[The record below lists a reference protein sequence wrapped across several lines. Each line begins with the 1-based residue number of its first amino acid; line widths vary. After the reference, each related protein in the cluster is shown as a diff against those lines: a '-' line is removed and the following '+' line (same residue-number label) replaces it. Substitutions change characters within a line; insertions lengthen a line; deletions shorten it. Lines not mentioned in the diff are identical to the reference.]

1 MWFVFLFCA
10 LLPATGCLAATPH
23 QITDTTVCS
32 SRQFQCAN
40 GKCIPISWVCEGEDD
55 CGDNSDESPQECNK
69 EIRTCS
75 EKEFRCK
82 TGRCIPLS
90 WQCDGE
96 KDCSDSSDEDPA
108 VCKNKACTA
117 EEFTCRSTPGECV
130 PLTWMCDDSSDC
142 SDGSDEKSC
151 NETCRSDQFTCAN
164 GKCIQLK
171 WKCDGD
177 DDCDD
182 GSDEKDCGHTT
193 CAPGA
198 EFACT
203 NHHCINLKWH
213 CDGDHDCPD
222 GSDEEGCPKVT
233 SVPSPCMATE
243 FECKDK
249 LTCIHKSFLCD
260 GDKDCPD
267 GDDESPTRCH
277 NITCRMDQ
285 FQCKDRTCIPG
296 QLYCSGTAECADG
309 SDEVNCTT
317 PIKPCDI
324 KTSFDCGGG
333 ICIPLSKVCDKKPD
347 CPNFMDEPSD
357 KCGRNECI
365 QNNGGC
371 SQLCVDTPA
380 GYYCDC
386 RPGYKLMDNKTCE
399 DINECDDPGSCSQ
412 ICINE
417 KGTFKCQCHTGY
429 MRDPRDFTRCK
440 ATEGHASLLFARR
453 YDIRKISLDHHEMT
467 AIVNNTKSATALD
480 FVFRTGMIF
489 WSDVNEQKIYKAPID
504 EGSERTVV
512 ISKQLITSDGLAV
525 DWIYNHLYWT
535 DTGKNT
541 IELSNLE
548 GNMRKVLIRDSLE
561 EPRAIALNPIDGW
574 MFWTDWGIEPKIERA
589 GMDGTHRQVIVS
601 FEVRW
606 PNGLTL
612 DLVRKRVFW
621 VDAKLNTISSCNYDG
636 SNRRII
642 LYSVDTLKHP
652 FSITTFED
660 WVYWTDWDKAA
671 VFKANKFTGKDVQ
684 AVTAVQALS
693 NPMVIHVYHPYRQP
707 DGINH
712 CAAVNGHCS
721 HLCLPAPRVAANA
734 PLVSCACPEGLRL
747 MPNGLMCVEDEPVK
761 PVTVESTTLDTIH
774 EDFMTTSRHEIP
786 LDPALLITS
795 GPFDFKLFRSGIYD
809 IMKPD
814 RLSDMFANMFNQLV
828 SSISDSKKK
837 INIET
842 SNTIINKSDNN
853 DTHRTQPKGVYW
865 ESQKTKADEFYD
877 LFYKEDDT
885 TVGSE
890 QLDNDGDN
898 EVEAFAVETH
908 FNYEEFKTMF
918 GTPAEL
924 PNIDGVSEGDRNA
937 TAASPD
943 GRDTGSITILAS
955 IIVSAFIVIIAGIL
969 FVVYKYR
976 LHRTVTSMN
985 FDNPV
990 YRKTTEDQFSL
1001 EKNGYAP
1008 GTKLYPS
1015 TVGEEA
1021 QEPLTNP
1028 GTNDFV

>member
-1 MWFVFLFCA
+1 MFDGRFLVA
-10 LLPATGCLAATPH
+10 AILLLGLTTSVIAYYDDYEEYSKFADKYAT
-23 QITDTTVCS
+23 
-32 SRQFQCAN
+32 
-40 GKCIPISWVCEGEDD
+40 E
-55 CGDNSDESPQECNK
+55 

-774 EDFMTTSRHEIP
+774 EDFMTTSR
-786 LDPALLITS
+786 
-795 GPFDFKLFRSGIYD
+795 
-809 IMKPD
+809 
-814 RLSDMFANMFNQLV
+814 
-828 SSISDSKKK
+828 
-837 INIET
+837 
-842 SNTIINKSDNN
+842 
-853 DTHRTQPKGVYW
+853 
-865 ESQKTKADEFYD
+865 
-877 LFYKEDDT
+877 
-885 TVGSE
+885 
-890 QLDNDGDN
+890 
-898 EVEAFAVETH
+898 
-908 FNYEEFKTMF
+908 
-918 GTPAEL
+918 
-924 PNIDGVSEGDRNA
+924 VSEGDRNA